1 MRKFYVFLL
10 SLAFLLAFQVGS
22 AFADSKMDNTI
33 QKLIGIDYNYGGTS
47 TSGFDC
53 SGFTGYV
60 FKKLGVDLPR
70 SSRDQF
76 AIGKKVAREDL
87 RAGDLVFF
95 NTNGRS
101 VSHVGIYVGNNKFA
115 HSSTS
120 KGVTITS
127 LSDNYYVDRYLGA
140 RRVMDSDTYQEVATE
155 PQTVAAAPEVAA
167 DKVELTA
174 AAPVDATASE

>member
-1 MRKFYVFLL
+1 
-10 SLAFLLAFQVGS
+10 
-22 AFADSKMDNTI
+22 MDNTI
-33 QKLIGIDYNYGGTS
+33 QKLIGIDYDYGGTS

-60 FKKLGVDLPR
+60 FKKLGLDLPR

-76 AIGKKVAREDL
+76 VIGKKVAREDL

-95 NTNGRS
+95 NTNGKS

-120 KGVTITS
+120 KGVTITC
-127 LSDNYYVDRYLGA
+127 LSDSYYVDRYLGA
-140 RRVMDSDTYQEVATE
+140 RRVMDSDTYQELATE
-155 PQTVAAAPEVAA
+155 PQTVAAVPEVAA
-167 DKVELTA
+167 EKVELTA